1 MVQANLEGERNDSRK
16 ACKSYLAIKLVNI
29 FIVIAQTLLIN
40 FLLGIDIY
48 SFGYRKINSY
58 VNFFRQQ
65 LNYSNQENDDDLE
78 SSYYHINSPYF
89 PLKSVCVFR
98 IRELASTNSYAV
110 VCSLPINL
118 FIQFSFF
125 ILLIWYLVLVIFN
138 IIYTI
143 KWCFR
148 FKRCNQIEYIRN
160 KLTNR
165 LRHISRR
172 SKCSNASSSCFA
184 LAHLDEIEYDDDDGN
199 LTKTMC
205 RECDFFFNLF
215 FDSFLTSD
223 LVFFLR
229 IVSLSSSERL
239 VESVLVYFWKIFV
252 DSIQMKKEA
261 IKDQIRKSS

>member
-1 MVQANLEGERNDSRK
+1 MVQANLEGERNDCRK

-65 LNYSNQENDDDLE
+65 LNSNQNEDDLE

-138 IIYTI
+138 IIYAI
-143 KWCFR
+143 KWCLR

-172 SKCSNASSSCFA
+172 SKSSNASSSCFA
-184 LAHLDEIEYDDDDGN
+184 LAHLDDFEYDN
-199 LTKTMC
+199 VSLSKTMC